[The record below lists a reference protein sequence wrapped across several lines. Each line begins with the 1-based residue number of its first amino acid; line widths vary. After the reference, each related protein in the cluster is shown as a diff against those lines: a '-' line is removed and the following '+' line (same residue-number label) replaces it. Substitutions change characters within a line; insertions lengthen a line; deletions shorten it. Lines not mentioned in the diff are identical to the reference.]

1 MSGARLSFL
10 DTAGGSAAVYVNN
23 KTKEINMKTFDII
36 MAIAWVGIAI
46 AYGVIAIKGIQISA
60 WEVCGPCLLCAMPHF
75 EKLFD
80 KGDK

>member
-1 MSGARLSFL
+1 
-10 DTAGGSAAVYVNN
+10 
-23 KTKEINMKTFDII
+23 MKTFNII

-46 AYGVIAIKGIQISA
+46 GYGVVAVNGIQVSA
-60 WEVCGPCLLCAMPHF
+60 WEVCSLCLLCSAPHF